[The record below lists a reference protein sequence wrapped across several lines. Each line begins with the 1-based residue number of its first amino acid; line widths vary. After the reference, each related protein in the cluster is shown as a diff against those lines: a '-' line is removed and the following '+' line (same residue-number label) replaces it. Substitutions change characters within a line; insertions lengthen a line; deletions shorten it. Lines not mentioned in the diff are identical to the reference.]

1 MPCSVRSKARQ
12 QWRRFSAGDKAVSI
26 LKKESLARSK
36 RSTGRG
42 HTCLSITCKNSTKH
56 SSWSVFKIVPMRD
69 KSLET
74 KLRLVTLQ
82 LENWKKLH
90 DLITYGLDKAKPI
103 ISTEQER
110 QFTEIRANLL
120 QEIEYV
126 LRELNM
132 LAEVSGK
139 AMSVLQ
145 RGVSVRGV
153 RDLSNDEVRRLET
166 DWNGVFTKFGLMQ
179 GQLKARRKELAEQT
193 AFNYYMNRLLRR
205 PATAH

>member
-1 MPCSVRSKARQ
+1 MK
-12 QWRRFSAGDKAVSI
+12 DKQI
-26 LKKESLARSK
+26 
-36 RSTGRG
+36 
-42 HTCLSITCKNSTKH
+42 
-56 SSWSVFKIVPMRD
+56 
-69 KSLET
+69 ET

-82 LENWKKLH
+82 LESWKKLH

-126 LRELNM
+126 LRELNI
-132 LAEVSGK
+132 LPEVSGK

-153 RDLSNDEVRRLET
+153 RDLSNDEVRRTLIALPDT
-166 DWNGVFTKFGLMQ
+166 SG
-179 GQLKARRKELAEQT
+179 R
-193 AFNYYMNRLLRR
+193 
-205 PATAH
+205 

>member
-1 MPCSVRSKARQ
+1 
-12 QWRRFSAGDKAVSI
+12 
-26 LKKESLARSK
+26 
-36 RSTGRG
+36 
-42 HTCLSITCKNSTKH
+42 
-56 SSWSVFKIVPMRD
+56 MRD
-69 KSLET
+69 KDLET

-90 DLITYGLDKAKPI
+90 DLITYGLDKTKPI
-103 ISTEQER
+103 ISSEQER
-110 QFTEIRANLL
+110 QFTEIRGNLL

-153 RDLSNDEVRRLET
+153 RDLTNDEVRRLET
-166 DWNGVFTKFGLMQ
+166 DWNSVFTKLRSEE
-179 GQLKARRKELAEQT
+179 RRVGEGW
-193 AFNYYMNRLLRR
+193 R
-205 PATAH
+205 